1 MSTKKEIIINIGEV
15 SKIGAEVLHS
25 DAEGTF
31 VIKITGNKFPIKPDN
46 KCESQTEKVNFQQI
60 DLKTPMDT
68 AGLVQKL
75 TEHEIS
81 MTQDEEKAAYR
92 VLNEINYYHL
102 SIFFRFL
109 TSEDRSFSRVM
120 ELYYFDRFLRNN
132 IELLINPIEEFL
144 KTTLANHLTCK
155 AALQNDGLDDLP
167 PSLIYLDRRIFN
179 LKKHTSQETDH
190 MEHMFYET
198 IVRNLPR
205 EESLKHH
212 LKIYNGNIPFWVLVE
227 HLTLGNIS
235 SYVNYLDRSWR
246 KDWIDEKMKL
256 DDGELICGPRQ
267 IPEWINSLRILR
279 KYVCPHGAPLF
290 ANISIQS
297 QF

>member
-1 MSTKKEIIINIGEV
+1 
-15 SKIGAEVLHS
+15 
-25 DAEGTF
+25 
-31 VIKITGNKFPIKPDN
+31 
-46 KCESQTEKVNFQQI
+46 
-60 DLKTPMDT
+60 MDT

-92 VLNEINYYHL
+92 VLNEINYYRL

-120 ELYYFDRFLRNN
+120 ELYYFDRFFRNN

-179 LKKHTSQETDH
+179 LKKTYVSRDRP
-190 MEHMFYET
+190 YGA
-198 IVRNLPR
+198 
-205 EESLKHH
+205 
-212 LKIYNGNIPFWVLVE
+212 YVL
-227 HLTLGNIS
+227 
-235 SYVNYLDRSWR
+235 
-246 KDWIDEKMKL
+246 
-256 DDGELICGPRQ
+256 
-267 IPEWINSLRILR
+267 
-279 KYVCPHGAPLF
+279 
-290 ANISIQS
+290 
-297 QF
+297 